1 MTQHL
6 HIISNKG
13 HNCSYSIINTGLL
26 VTEFNMAYKPVF
38 IRWAVVDRSGVAV
51 DKVVCG
57 QSV

>member
-1 MTQHL
+1 
-6 HIISNKG
+6 
-13 HNCSYSIINTGLL
+13 LL

-38 IRWAVVDRSGVAV
+38 IRWAVVDRSSVAV